1 MLGLALVVAFFASAI
16 FAHVF
21 ATHAPLAMDIPNR
34 LSGPTAEHW
43 AGTDQLGRDT
53 YTRVLYGG
61 RVALQVAAVGV
72 SVSLAAGL
80 LLGMLAGFGPQW
92 LDNLLLLLFDSIRSF
107 PTVVL
112 ALAAVALLGP
122 SLELVLTIVIVTSIP
137 GYARLTRTST
147 LALKN
152 TEFILAERSLGA
164 GTWRILSR
172 HVLPNVIGPLLILAA
187 MDVPVVVTIEAG
199 LSFLGLGVQPPTASW
214 GTILNEGYLIIRDTP
229 WMVVA
234 GGIPLV
240 LTTLGFTFL
249 GEALRDVFD
258 PRLRKGGGPVPVK
271 WPCPC
276 IAAAEAV
283 RLSLHAVVPA
293 CKIVSR
299 GHPQVQ
305 LWAGPDSRR
314 RSSSD
319 ASAAASSSPVRL
331 DDPA

>member
-1 MLGLALVVAFFASAI
+1 MTRSDLPITGAGAATDAGTGHEPARGTSREKLVLFLRNPTGMLGLALVILFFASAI

-72 SVSLAAGL
+72 SVSLAVGL

-122 SLELVLTIVIVTSIP
+122 SLELVLAIVIVTSIP

-164 GTWRILSR
+164 STWRILSR
-172 HVLPNVIGPLLILAA
+172 HILPNVIGPLLILAA

-229 WMVVA
+229 WMVIA

-258 PRLRKGGGPVPVK
+258 PRLRKG
-271 WPCPC
+271 
-276 IAAAEAV
+276 
-283 RLSLHAVVPA
+283 H
-293 CKIVSR
+293 
-299 GHPQVQ
+299 
-305 LWAGPDSRR
+305 
-314 RSSSD
+314 
-319 ASAAASSSPVRL
+319 
-331 DDPA
+331 